1 LRAPHFAAPYFA
13 AEDGEL
19 SVSSIMRFS
28 IKSNFSIWY
37 ALYSSQSEFSISNG
51 YGFTTDIR
59 LVRQVMRNWDLRVGF
74 SYAFSTFKSSQGN
87 HSRQDL
93 MLGLGLIDR
102 FDGQVSA
109 AGKSIGA
116 RKN

>member
-1 LRAPHFAAPYFA
+1 
-13 AEDGEL
+13 
-19 SVSSIMRFS
+19 MRFS